1 MYMFAAPRTMLGNPD
16 SGIKEFLLGESRIL
30 ALESIILLK
39 KTGTPWHLKTKPLT
53 RNQSLSTPGRIVK

>member
-1 MYMFAAPRTMLGNPD
+1 MLGNPD

-53 RNQSLSTPGRIVK
+53 RNQSFSTPGRIVK